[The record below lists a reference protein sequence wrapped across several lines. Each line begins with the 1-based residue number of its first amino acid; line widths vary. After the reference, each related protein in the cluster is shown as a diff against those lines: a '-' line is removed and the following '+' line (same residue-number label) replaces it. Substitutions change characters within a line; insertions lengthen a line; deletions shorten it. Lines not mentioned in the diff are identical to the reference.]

1 MPNVSTNF
9 VADHKRLLTL
19 AIPLIIANITT
30 PLLGLVD
37 TAILGRME
45 SVEILAG
52 AAIASLI
59 ITQIYWICGFLKM
72 SVTGLS
78 AQALSSSINE
88 PLKVIIQG
96 FYFGLLISIVL
107 LVFHNTILDIGL
119 NLAGIGPE
127 TSQAIADQQVADNAR
142 RYFEVRIFSAPAAL
156 CNLAVIGWLIGQQK
170 TKQVLLLQVI
180 VNITNIIFSLIF
192 VYAFNWGVEGV
203 AGATVMAEYLMLCL
217 GVLLIYQLLHNR
229 IKHQSVASTHRKL
242 DNNEYLPLFVRLRKN
257 LPTWISPASLKNLI
271 ALNSHIFFRNL
282 ALQFTLAFVTF
293 MGARYGATA
302 VAVNAIILQFFALI
316 ALGLDGVANAV
327 EALVGEAKGL
337 KNKLLVNNQ
346 VKIGLAWSSF
356 LALAYAVI
364 FYFAGNI
371 IVETLTTH
379 VAVINEMERYQW
391 IVVLLPVVA
400 HWCFLFDGVFV
411 GLGLGRPMRDT
422 MILSAL
428 IGFLLTWWVCIELA
442 VNPINLSLWIAML
455 MFVLCRG
462 VFLGGY
468 YWYLYRSNVSR
479 LLD

>member
-1 MPNVSTNF
+1 MSNVSTNL

-19 AIPLIIANITT
+19 SGPLIIANITT

-45 SVEILAG
+45 SVEMLAG

-72 SVTGLS
+72 SITGLS
-78 AQALSSSINE
+78 AQALPSSINQS
-88 PLKVIIQG
+88 LKVIVQG
-96 FYFGLLISIVL
+96 FWLGLLISIFL
-107 LVFHNTILDIGL
+107 LAFNATIMNVGL
-119 NLAGIGPE
+119 NLAGIGLDR
-127 TSQAIADQQVADNAR
+127 SQVIADQQVAENAT
-142 RYFEVRIFSAPAAL
+142 RYFEIRILSSPAAL
-156 CNLAVIGWLIGQQK
+156 CNLAIIGWLIGQQK

-180 VNITNIIFSLIF
+180 VNIANIIFSLLF
-192 VYAFNWGVEGV
+192 VYAFNWGVKGV
-203 AGATVMAEYLMLCL
+203 AGATVMAEYLMLGM
-217 GVLLIYQLLHNR
+217 GVVLIYRMLHKR
-229 IKHQSVASTHRKL
+229 IAHQQELSHLQNVDSRAFMSLTA
-242 DNNEYLPLFVRLRKN
+242 RLQKN
-257 LPTWISPASLKNLI
+257 GISWISPKSLGSLI

-337 KNKLLVNNQ
+337 KNKLLLNKQ
-346 VKIGLAWSSF
+346 VKIGLLWSSI
-356 LALAYAVI
+356 LALAYAVM
-364 FYFAGNI
+364 FYFADNV

-379 VAVINEMERYQW
+379 SKVIDEMQNYQW
-391 IVVLLPVVA
+391 ILVLLPLIA

-411 GLGLGRPMRDT
+411 GLGLGKPMRDT

-428 IGFLLTWWVCIELA
+428 VGFLLTWWVCIELA
-442 VNPINLSLWIAML
+442 VTPINSSLWIAML
-455 MFVLCRG
+455 MFVFCRG
-462 VFLGGY
+462 VLLGAY
-468 YWYLYRSNVSR
+468 YWYCYQNKPHWLMN
-479 LLD
+479 